1 MAYPTWTLV
10 TMPATPA
17 PKSIEG
23 MDDYIAGGN
32 VNPFD
37 AAQQVYDWGVR
48 YKQASVSYAALTK
61 AQGQA
66 IVAFLNSLNGIVNA
80 FTFPAGLV
88 TNYPE
93 ILSTDSG
100 TTPRQWKLK
109 NNETKWTIDPGS
121 VYRSITFEIRE
132 AL

>member
-1 MAYPTWTLV
+1 
-10 TMPATPA
+10 
-17 PKSIEG
+17 

-32 VNPFD
+32 VNPFN

-48 YKQASVSYAALTK
+48 YKQASISYAALTQ

-88 TNYPE
+88 TKYPE
-93 ILSTDSG
+93 ILSTDGG

-109 NNETKWTIDPGS
+109 NNETKWSIEPGS

>member
-1 MAYPTWTLV
+1 
-10 TMPATPA
+10 
-17 PKSIEG
+17 

-32 VNPFD
+32 VNPFN

-48 YKQASVSYAALTK
+48 YKQASISYAALTQ

-66 IVAFLNSLNGIVNA
+66 IVAFLNSLTGIVNA

-88 TNYPE
+88 TKYPE
-93 ILSTDSG
+93 ILSTDGG

-109 NNETKWTIDPGS
+109 NNETKWSIEPGS